1 MPSGKIFLSK
11 NKPPHRNLRD
21 INHTVRITR
30 LYHPAQLQCGET
42 TQLDGNASSHL
53 IRVLRT
59 KQDTPIILFNGDG
72 FDYLCKTLDSNA
84 KKTLVAIESK
94 TQSRNESNLPITLIQ
109 GLSRQDRMEATI
121 QKSVELGV
129 NRIIP
134 VICQRTNSRLAN
146 DKKIKKQAHWRK
158 VAISACEQSGR
169 SLIPEVTEITSLDRI
184 NSLLDPQAQ
193 KFNLNPEAKTS
204 LKNINHTLHAVELF
218 IGPEGGING
227 DEANFLKTNNFTDIR
242 FGPRILRT
250 ETAGPAVISALQ
262 MLWGDF

>member
-1 MPSGKIFLSK
+1 
-11 NKPPHRNLRD
+11 
-21 INHTVRITR
+21 VRITR
-30 LYHPAQLQCGET
+30 LYHSAELQCGET
-42 TQLDGNASSHL
+42 TQLDSNASSHL

-59 KQDTPIILFNGDG
+59 KPDTPIILFNGDG
-72 FDYLCKTLDSNA
+72 FDYQCKTLDSNA

-94 TQSRNESNLPITLIQ
+94 IKVDKESNLSITLIQ

-134 VICQRTNSRLAN
+134 VICQRSNSRLAN
-146 DKKIKKQAHWRK
+146 DKKIKKLAHWRK

-169 SLIPEVTEITSLDRI
+169 SVIPEVTEINTLADI
-184 NSLLDPQAQ
+184 LPLLDAQAQ
-193 KFNLNPEAKTS
+193 KFTLNPEAKLS
-204 LKNINHTLHAVELF
+204 FKEVEHNQQAIELF
-218 IGPEGGING
+218 IGPEGGLNE
-227 DEANFLKTNNFTDIR
+227 DETGLLKNNDFTDIR
-242 FGPRILRT
+242 FGTRILRT